1 MEPFFGGCYEVSLG
15 MGDSWASRCCKIWK
29 PLEIVE
35 YCKYLSVVV
44 GFAGTSKPPAE
55 TLVAWSFQA
64 VLWVGHFTHLLS
76 LESISYVMLT
86 CILCDHNN
94 KYIKYKKKTYIYI
107 YNYIHVSRVVS
118 IDVWMIFPALFPLIP
133 MLPSA
138 TPKDSWQKQDA
149 TLKRLTVEYELLGDW
164 QRSMAFWSGE
174 LDGGME
180 SMVS

>member
-1 MEPFFGGCYEVSLG
+1 MEPFFWGCYEASLG
-15 MGDSWASRCCKIWK
+15 MSDSWASRCCKIWK

-55 TLVAWSFQA
+55 TLVAWSLQA
-64 VLWVGHFTHLLS
+64 VLWVGHFTYLLS

-94 KYIKYKKKTYIYI
+94 NKYIKYIYAYITCC
-107 YNYIHVSRVVS
+107 IHRCL
-118 IDVWMIFPALFPLIP
+118 DDFPGPLPLIP

-180 SMVS
+180 SMVSWAS